1 MDQKLKEF
9 FISHNLKK
17 PIRILC
23 VDDDKV
29 IQFAAQKL
37 YVVCGFVIDLAY
49 DGLEA
54 IDRIQSSYLRY
65 DFILMD
71 IHMPNMDG
79 IEATKII
86 RGLRNYEDVPIF
98 ALTGDMT
105 MDSKLKVISAG
116 MNEYFNKPVDI
127 DEVLSTIKSYV
138 L

>member
-1 MDQKLKEF
+1 MNQELKEF
-9 FISHNLKK
+9 FIKSNQKRPL
-17 PIRILC
+17 RVLC

-29 IQFAAQKL
+29 IQFTTQRAFVIA
-37 YVVCGFVIDLAY
+37 GFVTDMAY
-49 DGLEA
+49 DGLQA
-54 IDRIQSSYLRY
+54 LDLIRNSFQKY

-86 RGLRNYEDVPIF
+86 RTMKNYENVPIF

-105 MDSKLKVISAG
+105 MDAKLKVVSAG
-116 MNEYFNKPVDI
+116 MNEYFNKPVQM
-127 DEVLSTIKSYV
+127 DEVLTIIKSYV

>member
-1 MDQKLKEF
+1 
-9 FISHNLKK
+9 
-17 PIRILC
+17 LC

-29 IQFAAQKL
+29 IQFTTQRAFVIA
-37 YVVCGFVIDLAY
+37 GFVTEMAY
-49 DGLEA
+49 DGLQA
-54 IDRIQSSYLRY
+54 LDLIRQSFQKY

-86 RGLRNYEDVPIF
+86 RTMKNYENVPIF

-105 MDSKLKVISAG
+105 MEAKLKVVSAG
-116 MNEYFNKPVDI
+116 MNEYFNKPVQM
-127 DEVLSTIKSYV
+127 DEVFNSIKSYV

>member
-1 MDQKLKEF
+1 MNQELKEF
-9 FISHNLKK
+9 FIKFNQKRPL
-17 PIRILC
+17 RVLC

-29 IQFAAQKL
+29 IQFTTQRAFVIA
-37 YVVCGFVIDLAY
+37 GFVTDMAY
-49 DGLEA
+49 DGLQA
-54 IDRIQSSYLRY
+54 LDLIRNSFQKY

-86 RGLRNYEDVPIF
+86 RTMKNYENVPIF

-105 MDSKLKVISAG
+105 MDAKLKVVSAG
-116 MNEYFNKPVDI
+116 MNEYFNKPVQM
-127 DEVLSTIKSYV
+127 DEVLTIIKSYV